1 MACTMKDV
9 RKGTKVQL
17 RNGNIALVM
26 DNLTNRATRMCQVY
40 GTYTDMGSVYTSDI
54 YKAFIGENW
63 EFVTHTPQVLAT
75 AKSRQLAGW

>member
-1 MACTMKDV
+1 MACTMKDI

-17 RNGNIALVM
+17 RSGVIALVM

-40 GTYTDMGSVYTSDI
+40 GAHTEMGSVYTSDI
-54 YKAFIGENW
+54 YKAFVGENW

-75 AKSRQLAGW
+75 AQARQLAGW